1 MIVQILTPTGPVQLE
16 ASQVLVMN
24 NEGTP
29 VLIAGEFGPPGCQK
43 VAKVGD
49 SDFQR
54 TLETFG
60 YGRHDIVV
68 EDVKLPA
75 VPAGAKLLSKPT

>member
-1 MIVQILTPTGPVQLE
+1 MIVQVLTPTGPIQLE
-16 ASQVLVMN
+16 VTQVLVMN

-29 VLIAGEFGPPGCQK
+29 VLVAGEFGPPGCQK

-49 SDFQR
+49 HDFER
-54 TLETFG
+54 TLATFG
-60 YGRHDIVV
+60 YGRHKIIV

-75 VPAGAKLLSKPT
+75 VPAGAKLLSKPE